1 MKAIM
6 KKGKSFGFTLIEL
19 LVVIAIIAILA
30 SLLLPALASA
40 KEKGKQ
46 AYCMNSLKQLSLAMT
61 MYEDDN
67 DGYLHHLSVEGNNGT
82 QYNVAP
88 NHGMWYINPRMK
100 AARKMITDPNAPLAY
115 WGVAYIKYAGGNTRL
130 WRCPSAKT
138 SDEWRESGFNYGA
151 EFWLDSSY
159 GINGQFFN
167 FDANGKRRPNG
178 YSPIPPR
185 KRADLIDPNQT
196 IIVQDAGEQKM
207 DSGPNDTLAANG
219 AAENLKAQTTALDFS
234 SNGANGTQGSCTAG
248 GGGGG
253 GGGCGQGGVANGGIG
268 GTAGVGHNGNGGG
281 SKAPAPISKSDMEK
295 LIEKA
300 ANTAPAQTIRIE
312 QAPMVLAP
320 TPNKKA

>member
-1 MKAIM
+1 M

-67 DGYLHHLSVEGNNGT
+67 DGYLHHLSVESNNGT

-88 NHGMWYINPRMK
+88 NHGMWYTNPRMK

-167 FDANGKRRPNG
+167 FDANDKRRPNG

-219 AAENLKAQTTALDFS
+219 AAENLTQWKYGSLPPLYPGIDWVSEWFRHG
-234 SNGANGTQGSCTAG
+234 SNKPYGAASEVLWADGHVSAVRFTKDCGKTPQQG
-248 GGGGG
+248 GGPEFMTNIHWYTGLPL
-253 GGGCGQGGVANGGIG
+253 
-268 GTAGVGHNGNGGG
+268 
-281 SKAPAPISKSDMEK
+281 S
-295 LIEKA
+295 
-300 ANTAPAQTIRIE
+300 R
-312 QAPMVLAP
+312 
-320 TPNKKA
+320 

>member
-1 MKAIM
+1 M

-67 DGYLHHLSVEGNNGT
+67 DGYLHHLSVESNNGT

-88 NHGMWYINPRMK
+88 NHGMWYTNPRMK
-100 AARKMITDPNAPLAY
+100 AARKMITDPNAQLAY

-219 AAENLKAQTTALDFS
+219 AAENLTQWKYGSLPPLYPGIDWVSEWFRHG
-234 SNGANGTQGSCTAG
+234 SNKPYGAASEVLWADGHVSAVRFTKDCGKTPQQG
-248 GGGGG
+248 GGPEFMTNIHWYTG
-253 GGGCGQGGVANGGIG
+253 
-268 GTAGVGHNGNGGG
+268 
-281 SKAPAPISKSDMEK
+281 
-295 LIEKA
+295 L
-300 ANTAPAQTIRIE
+300 
-312 QAPMVLAP
+312 PMSR
-320 TPNKKA
+320 

>member
-1 MKAIM
+1 MKAVM
-6 KKGKSFGFTLIEL
+6 KKGKNFGFTLIEL

-67 DGYLHHLSVEGNNGT
+67 DGYLHHLSVESNNGT

-88 NHGMWYINPRMK
+88 NHGMWYTNPRMK

-219 AAENLKAQTTALDFS
+219 AAENLTQWKYGSLPPLYPGIDWVSEWFRHG
-234 SNGANGTQGSCTAG
+234 SNKPYGAASEVLWADGHVSAVRFTKDCGKTPQQG
-248 GGGGG
+248 GGPEFMTNIHWYTGLPL
-253 GGGCGQGGVANGGIG
+253 
-268 GTAGVGHNGNGGG
+268 
-281 SKAPAPISKSDMEK
+281 S
-295 LIEKA
+295 
-300 ANTAPAQTIRIE
+300 R
-312 QAPMVLAP
+312 
-320 TPNKKA
+320 

>member
-1 MKAIM
+1 M

-67 DGYLHHLSVEGNNGT
+67 DGYLHHLSVESNNGT

-88 NHGMWYINPRMK
+88 NHGMWYTNPRMK

-219 AAENLKAQTTALDFS
+219 AAENLTQWKYGSLPPLYPGIDWVSEWFRHG
-234 SNGANGTQGSCTAG
+234 SNKPYGAASEVLWADGHVSAVRFTKDCGKTPQQG
-248 GGGGG
+248 GGPEFMTNIHWYTGLPL
-253 GGGCGQGGVANGGIG
+253 
-268 GTAGVGHNGNGGG
+268 
-281 SKAPAPISKSDMEK
+281 S
-295 LIEKA
+295 
-300 ANTAPAQTIRIE
+300 R
-312 QAPMVLAP
+312 
-320 TPNKKA
+320 

>member
-1 MKAIM
+1 MKAVM

-67 DGYLHHLSVEGNNGT
+67 DGYLHHLSVESNNGT

-88 NHGMWYINPRMK
+88 NHGMWYTNPRMK

-219 AAENLKAQTTALDFS
+219 AAENLTQWKYGSLPPLYPGIDWVSEWFRHG
-234 SNGANGTQGSCTAG
+234 SNKPYGAASEVLWADGHVSAVRFTKDCGKTQQQG
-248 GGGGG
+248 GGPEFMTNIHWYTGLPL
-253 GGGCGQGGVANGGIG
+253 
-268 GTAGVGHNGNGGG
+268 
-281 SKAPAPISKSDMEK
+281 S
-295 LIEKA
+295 
-300 ANTAPAQTIRIE
+300 R
-312 QAPMVLAP
+312 
-320 TPNKKA
+320 

>member
-1 MKAIM
+1 MKAVI

-67 DGYLHHLSVEGNNGT
+67 DGYLHHLSVESNNGT

-88 NHGMWYINPRMK
+88 NHGMWYTNPRMK

-167 FDANGKRRPNG
+167 FDANDKRRPNG

-219 AAENLKAQTTALDFS
+219 AAENLTQWKYGSLPPLYPGIDWVSEWFRHG
-234 SNGANGTQGSCTAG
+234 SNKPYGAASEVLWADGHVSAVRFTKDCGKTPQQG
-248 GGGGG
+248 GGPEFMTNIHWYTGLPL
-253 GGGCGQGGVANGGIG
+253 
-268 GTAGVGHNGNGGG
+268 
-281 SKAPAPISKSDMEK
+281 S
-295 LIEKA
+295 
-300 ANTAPAQTIRIE
+300 R
-312 QAPMVLAP
+312 
-320 TPNKKA
+320 

>member
-1 MKAIM
+1 M

-67 DGYLHHLSVEGNNGT
+67 DGYLHHLSVESNNGT
-82 QYNVAP
+82 QYDRAP

-100 AARKMITDPNAPLAY
+100 AARKMITDPNARLAY

-167 FDANGKRRPNG
+167 FDANGQRRPNG
-178 YSPIPPR
+178 WSPIPPR

-219 AAENLKAQTTALDFS
+219 AAENLTQWKYGSLPPLYPGIDWVSEWFRHG
-234 SNGANGTQGSCTAG
+234 SNKPYGAASEVLWADGHVSAVRFTKDCGKTPQQG
-248 GGGGG
+248 GGPEFMTNIHWYTG
-253 GGGCGQGGVANGGIG
+253 
-268 GTAGVGHNGNGGG
+268 
-281 SKAPAPISKSDMEK
+281 
-295 LIEKA
+295 L
-300 ANTAPAQTIRIE
+300 
-312 QAPMVLAP
+312 PMSR
-320 TPNKKA
+320 

>member
-1 MKAIM
+1 MKAVM

-67 DGYLHHLSVEGNNGT
+67 DGYLHHLSVESNNGT

-88 NHGMWYINPRMK
+88 NHGMWYTNPRMK

-167 FDANGKRRPNG
+167 FDANDKRRPNG

-219 AAENLKAQTTALDFS
+219 AAENLTQWKYGSLPPLYPGIDWVSEWFRHG
-234 SNGANGTQGSCTAG
+234 SNKPYGAASEVLWADGHVSAVRFTKDCGKTPQQG
-248 GGGGG
+248 GGPEFMTNIHWYTGLPL
-253 GGGCGQGGVANGGIG
+253 
-268 GTAGVGHNGNGGG
+268 
-281 SKAPAPISKSDMEK
+281 S
-295 LIEKA
+295 
-300 ANTAPAQTIRIE
+300 R
-312 QAPMVLAP
+312 
-320 TPNKKA
+320 

>member
-1 MKAIM
+1 MKAVM

-67 DGYLHHLSVEGNNGT
+67 DGYLHHLSVESNNGT

-88 NHGMWYINPRMK
+88 NHGMWYTNPRMK

-219 AAENLKAQTTALDFS
+219 AAENLTQWKYGSLPPLYPGIDWVSEWFRHG
-234 SNGANGTQGSCTAG
+234 SNKPYGAASEVLWADGHVSAVRFTKDCGKTPQQG
-248 GGGGG
+248 GGPEFMTNIHWYTGLPL
-253 GGGCGQGGVANGGIG
+253 
-268 GTAGVGHNGNGGG
+268 
-281 SKAPAPISKSDMEK
+281 S
-295 LIEKA
+295 
-300 ANTAPAQTIRIE
+300 R
-312 QAPMVLAP
+312 
-320 TPNKKA
+320 

>member
-1 MKAIM
+1 M

-67 DGYLHHLSVEGNNGT
+67 DGYLHHLSVESNNGT

-88 NHGMWYINPRMK
+88 NHGMWYTNPRMK

-196 IIVQDAGEQKM
+196 IIDQDAGEQKM

-219 AAENLKAQTTALDFS
+219 AAENLTQWKYGSLPPLYPGIDWVSEWFRHG
-234 SNGANGTQGSCTAG
+234 SNKPYGAASEVLWADGHVSAVRFTKDCGKTPQQG
-248 GGGGG
+248 GGPEFMTNIHWYTGLPL
-253 GGGCGQGGVANGGIG
+253 
-268 GTAGVGHNGNGGG
+268 
-281 SKAPAPISKSDMEK
+281 S
-295 LIEKA
+295 
-300 ANTAPAQTIRIE
+300 R
-312 QAPMVLAP
+312 
-320 TPNKKA
+320 

>member
-1 MKAIM
+1 MKAVM

-67 DGYLHHLSVEGNNGT
+67 DGYLHHLSVESNNGT
-82 QYNVAP
+82 QYNFAP
-88 NHGMWYINPRMK
+88 NHGMWYTNPRMK
-100 AARKMITDPNAPLAY
+100 SARKMITDPNAPLAY

-167 FDANGKRRPNG
+167 FDANGQRRPNG

-219 AAENLKAQTTALDFS
+219 AAENLTQWKYGSLPPLYPGIDWVSEWFRHG
-234 SNGANGTQGSCTAG
+234 SNKPYGAASEVLWADGHVSAVRFTKDCGKTPQQG
-248 GGGGG
+248 GGPEFMTNIHWYTGLPL
-253 GGGCGQGGVANGGIG
+253 
-268 GTAGVGHNGNGGG
+268 
-281 SKAPAPISKSDMEK
+281 S
-295 LIEKA
+295 
-300 ANTAPAQTIRIE
+300 R
-312 QAPMVLAP
+312 
-320 TPNKKA
+320 

>member
-1 MKAIM
+1 M

-67 DGYLHHLSVEGNNGT
+67 DGYLHHLSVESNNGT

-88 NHGMWYINPRMK
+88 NHGMWYTNPRMK

-219 AAENLKAQTTALDFS
+219 AAENLTQWKYGSLPPLYPGIDWVSEWFRHG
-234 SNGANGTQGSCTAG
+234 SNKPYGAASEVLWSDGHVSAVRFTKDCGKTPQQG
-248 GGGGG
+248 GGPEFMTNIHWYTGLPL
-253 GGGCGQGGVANGGIG
+253 
-268 GTAGVGHNGNGGG
+268 
-281 SKAPAPISKSDMEK
+281 S
-295 LIEKA
+295 
-300 ANTAPAQTIRIE
+300 R
-312 QAPMVLAP
+312 
-320 TPNKKA
+320 

>member
-1 MKAIM
+1 MKAVM

-67 DGYLHHLSVEGNNGT
+67 DGYLHHLSVESNNGT

-88 NHGMWYINPRMK
+88 NHGMWYTNPRMK

-167 FDANGKRRPNG
+167 FDSNGKRRPNG

-219 AAENLKAQTTALDFS
+219 AAENLTQWKYGSLPPLYPGIDWVSEWFRHG
-234 SNGANGTQGSCTAG
+234 SNKPYGAASEVLWADGHVSAVRFTKDCGKTPQQG
-248 GGGGG
+248 GGPEFMTNIHWYTGLPL
-253 GGGCGQGGVANGGIG
+253 
-268 GTAGVGHNGNGGG
+268 
-281 SKAPAPISKSDMEK
+281 S
-295 LIEKA
+295 
-300 ANTAPAQTIRIE
+300 R
-312 QAPMVLAP
+312 
-320 TPNKKA
+320 

>member
-1 MKAIM
+1 M

-67 DGYLHHLSVEGNNGT
+67 DGYLHHLSVESNNGT

-88 NHGMWYINPRMK
+88 NHGMWYTNPRMK

-167 FDANGKRRPNG
+167 FDSNGKRRPNG

-219 AAENLKAQTTALDFS
+219 AAENLTQWKYGSLPPLYPGIDWVSEWFRHG
-234 SNGANGTQGSCTAG
+234 SNKPYGAASEVLWADGHVSAVRFTKDCGKTPQQG
-248 GGGGG
+248 GGPEFMTNIHWYTGLPL
-253 GGGCGQGGVANGGIG
+253 
-268 GTAGVGHNGNGGG
+268 
-281 SKAPAPISKSDMEK
+281 S
-295 LIEKA
+295 
-300 ANTAPAQTIRIE
+300 R
-312 QAPMVLAP
+312 
-320 TPNKKA
+320 

>member
-1 MKAIM
+1 MKAVM

-67 DGYLHHLSVEGNNGT
+67 DGYLHHLSVESNNGT

-88 NHGMWYINPRMK
+88 NHGMWYTNPRMK

-185 KRADLIDPNQT
+185 KRADLVDPNQT

-219 AAENLKAQTTALDFS
+219 AAENLTQWKYGSLPPLYPGIDWVSEWFRHG
-234 SNGANGTQGSCTAG
+234 SNKPYGAASEVLWADGHVSAVRFTKDCGKTPQQG
-248 GGGGG
+248 GGPEFMTNIHWYTGLPL
-253 GGGCGQGGVANGGIG
+253 
-268 GTAGVGHNGNGGG
+268 
-281 SKAPAPISKSDMEK
+281 S
-295 LIEKA
+295 
-300 ANTAPAQTIRIE
+300 R
-312 QAPMVLAP
+312 
-320 TPNKKA
+320 

>member
-1 MKAIM
+1 M

-67 DGYLHHLSVEGNNGT
+67 DGYLHHLSVESNNGT

-88 NHGMWYINPRMK
+88 NHGMWYTNPRMK

-167 FDANGKRRPNG
+167 FDANGRRRPNG

-219 AAENLKAQTTALDFS
+219 AAENLTQWKYGSLPPLYPGIDWVSEWFRHG
-234 SNGANGTQGSCTAG
+234 SNKPYGAASEVLWADGHVSAVRFTKDCGKTPQQG
-248 GGGGG
+248 GGPEFMTNIHWYTGLPL
-253 GGGCGQGGVANGGIG
+253 
-268 GTAGVGHNGNGGG
+268 
-281 SKAPAPISKSDMEK
+281 S
-295 LIEKA
+295 
-300 ANTAPAQTIRIE
+300 R
-312 QAPMVLAP
+312 
-320 TPNKKA
+320 

>member
-1 MKAIM
+1 MKAVM

-67 DGYLHHLSVEGNNGT
+67 DGYLHHLSVESNNGT

-88 NHGMWYINPRMK
+88 NHGMWYTNPRMK

-219 AAENLKAQTTALDFS
+219 AAENLTQWKYGSLPPLYPGIDWVSEWFRHGSGKPYGASCQTLWADGHS
-234 SNGANGTQGSCTAG
+234 SPIRFTKDCGRSPSQG
-248 GGGGG
+248 GGPDYMK
-253 GGGCGQGGVANGGIG
+253 GIHWYTG
-268 GTAGVGHNGNGGG
+268 L
-281 SKAPAPISKSDMEK
+281 P
-295 LIEKA
+295 L
-300 ANTAPAQTIRIE
+300 
-312 QAPMVLAP
+312 
-320 TPNKKA
+320 

>member
-1 MKAIM
+1 M

-67 DGYLHHLSVEGNNGT
+67 DGYLHHLSVESNNGT

-88 NHGMWYINPRMK
+88 NHGMWYTNPRMK

-159 GINGQFFN
+159 GIIGQFFN
-167 FDANGKRRPNG
+167 FDANGKRRPIG
-178 YSPIPPR
+178 YSPLTPR

-219 AAENLKAQTTALDFS
+219 AAENLTQWKYGSLPPLYPGIDWVSEWFRHG
-234 SNGANGTQGSCTAG
+234 SNKPYGAASEVLWADGHVSAVRFTKDCGKTPQQG
-248 GGGGG
+248 GGPEFMTNIHWYTGLPL
-253 GGGCGQGGVANGGIG
+253 
-268 GTAGVGHNGNGGG
+268 
-281 SKAPAPISKSDMEK
+281 S
-295 LIEKA
+295 
-300 ANTAPAQTIRIE
+300 R
-312 QAPMVLAP
+312 
-320 TPNKKA
+320 